1 MRGGN
6 QMLHFIMVFG
16 VSYLAYQVVKRIFRG
31 R

>member
-1 MRGGN
+1 
-6 QMLHFIMVFG
+6 MLHFIMVFC